1 MQKAFYIFVHPF
13 KLNVTGHMQFFDLLS
28 YDFFLNALLGS
39 LFASIACG
47 MIGTYIVVR
56 RLVFI
61 SGGITHASLGGIG
74 LGFYFGLNPI
84 LSALAFSV
92 LSAFG
97 IEWLSSRQGVRED
110 SAIASFWSLGMAIGI
125 IFIYMTPGFAPNLS
139 DYLFGNIL
147 TITRSDILWLII
159 LSVVLFAV
167 FALYGREILYS
178 AFDADFARTRNLPVN
193 FIKYAMMFFIACTIV
208 LSIRL
213 VGIVLLMS
221 LLTVPQMTA
230 NLFTSNFNKMILLSI
245 LIGFAGC
252 LTGLF
257 LSVVFDVPSG
267 VFIIFT
273 QIVVFLIARYA
284 LKFARRRIN

>member
-1 MQKAFYIFVHPF
+1 
-13 KLNVTGHMQFFDLLS
+13 MQFFDLLS
-28 YDFFLNALLGS
+28 YDFFRNALLGS

-47 MIGTYIVVR
+47 IIGTYIVVR

-74 LGFYFGLNPI
+74 MGFYFGLNPI
-84 LSALAFSV
+84 FSALVFSV

-97 IEWLSSRQGVRED
+97 IEWLSSRQDVRED
-110 SAIASFWSLGMAIGI
+110 SAIATLWSLGMAIGI
-125 IFIYMTPGFAPNLS
+125 IFIYLTPGFAPNLS

-147 TITRSDILWLII
+147 TVTNSDILWLVLLSAF
-159 LSVVLFAV
+159 LSVVFII
-167 FALYGREILYS
+167 FGHDILYA
-178 AFDADFARTRNLPVN
+178 AFDSDFARTRNLPVSS
-193 FIKYAMMFFIACTIV
+193 IKYTMMFFIACTIV

-230 NLFTSNFNKMILLSI
+230 NIFTSNFWKMMILSI

-252 LTGLF
+252 IAGLF
-257 LSVVFDVPSG
+257 LSSVLDVPSG

-273 QIVVFLIARYA
+273 QIVLFLIA
-284 LKFARRRIN
+284 KSINKILPKTIIL

>member
-1 MQKAFYIFVHPF
+1 ME
-13 KLNVTGHMQFFDLLS
+13 FFDLLS
-28 YDFFLNALLGS
+28 YNFFQNALLGS

-47 MIGTYIVVR
+47 IIGSYVVIR

-74 LGFYFGLNPI
+74 MGFYFGCNPI
-84 LSALAFSV
+84 LAAMVFSV

-110 SAIASFWSLGMAIGI
+110 SAIGSFWSLGMAVGI
-125 IFIYMTPGFAPNLS
+125 IFIYLKPGFAPNLS

-147 TITRSDILWLII
+147 TITKPDIIYLAVLSLVLI
-159 LSVVLFAV
+159 VVFLLFGRHILFA
-167 FALYGREILYS
+167 
-178 AFDADFARTRNLPVN
+178 AFDPDFAKTRNLPVN
-193 FIKYAMMFFIACTIV
+193 LIKYAMMMGIAITIV

-221 LLTVPQMTA
+221 ILTVPQMTA
-230 NLFTSNFNKMILLSI
+230 NLFTSNFVKMILLSI
-245 LIGFAGC
+245 IIGFIGC
-252 LTGLF
+252 IVGLF
-257 LSVVFDVPSG
+257 LSAVLDVPSG

-273 QIVVFLIARYA
+273 QIIVFLVSRGIVKMGQKRKQKLSYE
-284 LKFARRRIN
+284 L

>member
-1 MQKAFYIFVHPF
+1 ME
-13 KLNVTGHMQFFDLLS
+13 FFDLLS
-28 YDFFLNALLGS
+28 YDFFRNALLGS

-47 MIGTYIVVR
+47 IIGTYIVVR

-84 LSALAFSV
+84 LSALLFSV

-97 IEWLSSRQGVRED
+97 IEWLSSKQGVRED
-110 SAIASFWSLGMAIGI
+110 SAIASFWSLGMAVGI
-125 IFIYMTPGFAPNLS
+125 IFIYLTPGFAPNLS

-147 TITRSDILWLII
+147 TITRPDILWLII
-159 LSVVLFAV
+159 LSVVLFVV

-178 AFDADFARTRNLPVN
+178 AFDPDFARTRNLPVS

-221 LLTVPQMTA
+221 LITVPQMTA
-230 NLFTSNFNKMILLSI
+230 NLFTSNFNRMIILSV

-252 LTGLF
+252 IIGLF
-257 LSVVFDVPSG
+257 LSAALDVPSG

-273 QIVVFLIARYA
+273 QIVVFLA
-284 LKFARRRIN
+284 LRTTLKIKRKKNLKS

>member
-1 MQKAFYIFVHPF
+1 MDV
-13 KLNVTGHMQFFDLLS
+13 LDLLS
-28 YDFFLNALLGS
+28 YSFFQNALLGS

-47 MIGTYIVVR
+47 IIGTYIVIR

-74 LGFYFGLNPI
+74 MGFYFGWNPI
-84 LSALAFSV
+84 LAAMAFSI

-110 SAIASFWSLGMAIGI
+110 SAIGSFWSLGMAVGI
-125 IFIYMTPGFAPNLS
+125 IFIYLKPGFAPNLS

-147 TITRSDILWLII
+147 TITLSDIYYLATLSLIFIIVFLLFGKQI
-159 LSVVLFAV
+159 LF
-167 FALYGREILYS
+167 S
-178 AFDADFARTRNLPVN
+178 AFDPDFAKTRNLPVN
-193 FIKYAMMFFIACTIV
+193 FIKYAMMMGIAITIV

-221 LLTVPQMTA
+221 ILTVPQMTA
-230 NLFTSNFNKMILLSI
+230 NLFTSNFVKMILLSI

-252 LTGLF
+252 LIGLF
-257 LSVVFDVPSG
+257 LSAVLDVPSG

-273 QIVVFLIARYA
+273 QIVVFLIARGLVRLY
-284 LKFARRRIN
+284 LKRKQQLAA